1 METVPLSAGDKE
13 KMFNGNARRLLK
25 ISTT

>member
-1 METVPLSAGDKE
+1 MQWMDTVPLSAEDKQ

-25 ISTT
+25 I